1 VAAAGATGGIGDPN
15 SATPIARDS
24 TREVRRVTL
33 TAWLLCA
40 IAALVA
46 AACSVADGALL
57 AFDPAASPSEHP
69 GGAIHE
75 RERAHRALSALR
87 VLAHVAAGAAIAQGL
102 VFAGWSF
109 GTRAMVAVALGLVLV
124 ALTEGMARSIGYGL
138 GSRAFDA
145 LRDFVRVT
153 TVLLRPIVALGAVLE
168 RSLQRVL
175 PATEGS
181 TEEEHSAERFREVVA
196 AEADVSSAE
205 EELLHG
211 VFSLGDTEVREIMV
225 PRVDIVGV
233 AATTPWSEVL
243 DRVRS
248 SEHARFPVY
257 DDTLDNVIGILYAKD
272 LLGAIVAADEPKGG
286 WLRLV
291 RGAVFIP
298 TTKTIDA
305 QLRDFKD
312 SRTHIAIV
320 SDEYGGTAGLVTIE
334 DVLEEIVGEI
344 RDEYDVEEPDVE
356 REGATRF
363 WVAGRLPVDEL
374 RELMGVDFGVD
385 DVTTVGGLV
394 YALFGRVPHAG
405 ETLTRAGV
413 RLVVERVRRR
423 RVERVYLERLQP
435 ALTAGGP
442 R

>member
-1 VAAAGATGGIGDPN
+1 MTV
-15 SATPIARDS
+15 TP
-24 TREVRRVTL
+24 
-33 TAWLLCA
+33 WLLCA
-40 IAALVA
+40 LAAVVGG
-46 AACSVADGALL
+46 ACSMADGALL
-57 AFDPAASPSEHP
+57 SFDPAAAPAEHP

-87 VLAHVAAGAAIAQGL
+87 VLAHVGAGAAIAQGL
-102 VFAGWSF
+102 TATGWPFA
-109 GTRAMVAVALGLVLV
+109 TRALVAVLLAIALV
-124 ALTEGMARSIGYGL
+124 ALVEGMARSIGYGL

-145 LRDFVRVT
+145 LRDFVRGT
-153 TVLLRPIVALGAVLE
+153 TLLLRPVVALGAALE
-168 RSLQRVL
+168 RALERVL
-175 PATEGS
+175 PAASGAA
-181 TEEEHSAERFREVVA
+181 EEESSAERFREVIA
-196 AEADVSSAE
+196 AEAEVSSAE
-205 EELLHG
+205 EALLHG

-225 PRVDIVGV
+225 PRVDIVGI

-248 SEHARFPVY
+248 SEHARFPVF
-257 DDTLDNVIGILYAKD
+257 DETLDNIIGVLYAKD
-272 LLGAIVAADEPKGG
+272 LLGAVVADEEPEGG

-305 QLRDFKD
+305 QLRDFKS

-356 REGATRF
+356 REGTTRF
-363 WVAGRLPVDEL
+363 WVAGRVPADEL
-374 RELMGVDFGVD
+374 IEMLGVDFGVD
-385 DVTTVGGLV
+385 DVATVGGLV
-394 YALFGRVPHAG
+394 YALFGRVPRSG
-405 ETLTRAGV
+405 ESITRSGV

-423 RVERVYLERLQP
+423 RIERVYFERLQP
-435 ALTAGGP
+435 ALSAQ

>member
-1 VAAAGATGGIGDPN
+1 M
-15 SATPIARDS
+15 
-24 TREVRRVTL
+24 TL
-33 TAWLLCA
+33 TPWLLCA
-40 IAALVA
+40 LAAVIGG
-46 AACSVADGALL
+46 ACSMADGALL
-57 AFDPAASPSEHP
+57 SFDPAASPAEHP
-69 GGAIHE
+69 GGAIHD

-87 VLAHVAAGAAIAQGL
+87 VLAHVGAGAAIAQGL
-102 VFAGWSF
+102 LATGWPFA
-109 GTRAMVAVALGLVLV
+109 TRALAAVLLAIALV
-124 ALTEGMARSIGYGL
+124 ALVEGMARSIGYGL

-145 LRDFVRVT
+145 LRDFVRGT
-153 TVLLRPIVALGAVLE
+153 TMLLRPVVALGAALE
-168 RSLQRVL
+168 RSLERVL
-175 PATEGS
+175 PAASGAA
-181 TEEEHSAERFREVVA
+181 EEESSAERFREVIA
-196 AEADVSSAE
+196 AEAEVSSAE
-205 EELLHG
+205 EALLHG

-225 PRVDIVGV
+225 PRVDIVGI

-257 DDTLDNVIGILYAKD
+257 DETLDNIIGVLYAKD
-272 LLGAIVAADEPKGG
+272 LLGAVVAEEEPEGG

-305 QLRDFKD
+305 QLRDFKS

-363 WVAGRLPVDEL
+363 WVAGRVAADEL
-374 RELMGVDFGVD
+374 IELLGIDFGVE
-385 DVTTVGGLV
+385 DVATVGGLV
-394 YALFGRVPHAG
+394 YALFGRVPRSG
-405 ETLTRAGV
+405 ESMTRSGV
-413 RLVVERVRRR
+413 RVVVERVRRR
-423 RVERVYLERLQP
+423 RIERVYFERLQP
-435 ALTAGGP
+435 ALSGQ

>member
-1 VAAAGATGGIGDPN
+1 VI
-15 SATPIARDS
+15 TPWL
-24 TREVRRVTL
+24 VCVLFTL
-33 TAWLLCA
+33 
-40 IAALVA
+40 IA

-57 AFDPAASPSEHP
+57 AFDPSASPAEHP

-75 RERAHRALSALR
+75 RERTHRALSALR
-87 VLAHVAAGAAIAQGL
+87 VLAHVGAGAAIAQGL
-102 VFAGWSF
+102 VVSGWSF
-109 GTRAMVAVALGLVLV
+109 AERALV
-124 ALTEGMARSIGYGL
+124 AILLAVMLVAASEGMARSIGYGL

-145 LRDFVRVT
+145 LRDFVRGT
-153 TVLLRPIVALGAVLE
+153 TLLLRPVVALGSALE

-175 PATEGS
+175 PASSGEG
-181 TEEEHSAERFREVVA
+181 EEVNNEKRFRAVVA
-196 AEADVSSAE
+196 AADVSSAE
-205 EELLHG
+205 EELMHG

-225 PRVDIVGV
+225 PRVDIVGI

-272 LLGAIVAADEPKGG
+272 LLGAVVAEEEPPGG

-356 REGATRF
+356 REGGARF
-363 WVAGRLPVDEL
+363 WVAGRVPVDEL
-374 RELMGVDFGVD
+374 RELMGVDFGVH

-394 YALFGRVPHAG
+394 MALFGRVPRAG
-405 ETLTRAGV
+405 EALTRAGV
-413 RLVVERVRRR
+413 RVVVERVRRR
-423 RVERVYLERLQP
+423 RIERVYFERLQP
-435 ALTAGGP
+435 ALSGGS

>member
-1 VAAAGATGGIGDPN
+1 M
-15 SATPIARDS
+15 
-24 TREVRRVTL
+24 
-33 TAWLLCA
+33 TAWLVCA
-40 IAALVA
+40 LGAMIA
-46 AACSVADGALL
+46 AACSMADGALL
-57 AFDPAASPSEHP
+57 AFDPAAAPADHP
-69 GGAIHE
+69 GGAIHD

-87 VLAHVAAGAAIAQGL
+87 VVAHVMAGAGIARGVAATSWTFGAKAAVAVLIAIA
-102 VFAGWSF
+102 
-109 GTRAMVAVALGLVLV
+109 LV
-124 ALTEGMARSIGYGL
+124 ALTEGMSRSVGYGL
-138 GSRAFDA
+138 GARAFDS
-145 LRDFVRVT
+145 LRDFVRGTSLV
-153 TVLLRPIVALGAVLE
+153 LRPVVALGSALE
-168 RSLQRVL
+168 GWLQLVL
-175 PATEGS
+175 PAAQGIG
-181 TEEEHSAERFREVVA
+181 EEETSAERFHEVVA

-211 VFSLGDTEVREIMV
+211 VFSLGETEVREIMV
-225 PRVDIVGV
+225 PRVDIVGI

-257 DDTLDNVIGILYAKD
+257 DETLDNVLGVLYAKD
-272 LLGAIVAADEPKGG
+272 LLGAVVGGTEPPGG

-305 QLRDFKD
+305 QLRDFKS

-344 RDEYDVEEPDVE
+344 RDEYDVEEPAIE
-356 REGATRF
+356 REGTARF
-363 WVAGRLPVDEL
+363 WVAGGVPVDEL
-374 RELMGVDFGVD
+374 RELLGVDLGVH

-394 YALFGRVPHAG
+394 YALFGRVPRSG
-405 ETLTRAGV
+405 ESLTRNGV

-423 RVERVYLERLQP
+423 RIERVYFERLD
-435 ALTAGGP
+435 ASHDGSE

>member
-1 VAAAGATGGIGDPN
+1 MIVIP
-15 SATPIARDS
+15 
-24 TREVRRVTL
+24 
-33 TAWLLCA
+33 WLSCA
-40 IAALVA
+40 LASVVG

-57 AFDPAASPSEHP
+57 AFDPAASPAEQP

-102 VFAGWSF
+102 GAAGWSF
-109 GTRAMVAVALGLVLV
+109 ATRALTALLLAVALV

-138 GSRAFDA
+138 GPRAFDV
-145 LRDFVRVT
+145 LRDFVRGT
-153 TVLLRPIVALGAVLE
+153 TLLLRPIVALGAALE

-175 PATEGS
+175 PAADGAA
-181 TEEEHSAERFREVVA
+181 EEETSAERFREVVA

-205 EELLHG
+205 EALLHG
-211 VFSLGDTEVREIMV
+211 VFSLGDTEVREVMV
-225 PRVDIVGV
+225 PRVDIVGI

-272 LLGAIVAADEPKGG
+272 LLAAIVADTEPEGG

-298 TTKTIDA
+298 TTKTIDG
-305 QLRDFKD
+305 QLRDFK
-312 SRTHIAIV
+312 SSHTHIAIV

-356 REGATRF
+356 REGMSRF
-363 WVAGRLPVDEL
+363 WVAGRVPVDEL
-374 RELMGVDFGVD
+374 RELMGADFGVH

-394 YALFGRVPHAG
+394 YALFGRVPRSG
-405 ETLTRAGV
+405 ESLTRGGIRV
-413 RLVVERVRRR
+413 VVERVRRR
-423 RVERVYLERLQP
+423 RIERVYFERMQP
-435 ALTAGGP
+435 ALAEP

>member
-1 VAAAGATGGIGDPN
+1 M
-15 SATPIARDS
+15 
-24 TREVRRVTL
+24 
-33 TAWLLCA
+33 
-40 IAALVA
+40 
-46 AACSVADGALL
+46 ADGALL
-57 AFDPAASPSEHP
+57 SLDPAASPTEHP
-69 GGAIHE
+69 GGAIHD

-87 VLAHVAAGAAIAQGL
+87 VLAHVGAGAAIAEGL
-102 VFAGWSF
+102 AVTEWSF
-109 GTRAMVAVALGLVLV
+109 ARRAIVAVVLAVALV
-124 ALTEGMARSIGYGL
+124 ALVEGMARSIGYGL
-138 GSRAFDA
+138 GTRAFNA
-145 LRDFVRVT
+145 LRDFVRAT
-153 TVLLRPIVALGAVLE
+153 TLVLRPVVALGAALE

-175 PATEGS
+175 PAAAGS
-181 TEEEHSAERFREVVA
+181 EEEDSSTERFREVIA
-196 AEADVSSAE
+196 AEAEVSSAE
-205 EELLHG
+205 EALLHG
-211 VFSLGDTEVREIMV
+211 VFSLGDTEVREIMI
-225 PRVDIVGV
+225 PRVDITGI

-257 DDTLDNVIGILYAKD
+257 DDTLDNIIGILYAKD
-272 LLGAIVAADEPKGG
+272 LLSAVVVNAEPDGG

-305 QLRDFKD
+305 QLRDFKA

-344 RDEYDVEEPDVE
+344 RDEYDVEEPEVE

-363 WVAGRLPVDEL
+363 WVAGRAPADEL
-374 RELMGVDFGVD
+374 RELLGVDFGVH

-394 YALFGRVPHAG
+394 YALFGRVPRSG
-405 ETLTRAGV
+405 ESLTRGGV
-413 RLVVERVRRR
+413 RIVVERVRRR
-423 RVERVYLERLQP
+423 RIERVYFERLQP
-435 ALTAGGP
+435 ALSGQ

>member
-1 VAAAGATGGIGDPN
+1 VI
-15 SATPIARDS
+15 TPWL
-24 TREVRRVTL
+24 VCVLCTL
-33 TAWLLCA
+33 
-40 IAALVA
+40 IA

-57 AFDPAASPSEHP
+57 AFDPSASPAERP
-69 GGAIHE
+69 GAAIHE

-87 VLAHVAAGAAIAQGL
+87 VLAHVGAGAAIAQGL
-102 VFAGWSF
+102 VVNGWSF
-109 GTRAMVAVALGLVLV
+109 AERALVAVLLAVVLV
-124 ALTEGMARSIGYGL
+124 AISEGMARSIGYGL
-138 GSRAFDA
+138 GSKAFDA
-145 LRDFVRVT
+145 LRDFVRGT
-153 TVLLRPIVALGAVLE
+153 TLLLRPVVALGAALE

-175 PATEGS
+175 PASSGEG
-181 TEEEHSAERFREVVA
+181 EEGHNAERFREVVA
-196 AEADVSSAE
+196 AAEVSSAE
-205 EELLHG
+205 EDLMHG

-272 LLGAIVAADEPKGG
+272 LLGAVVAETEPSGG

-356 REGATRF
+356 REGGARF
-363 WVAGRLPVDEL
+363 WVAGRVPVDEL
-374 RELMGVDFGVD
+374 RELMGVDFGID

-394 YALFGRVPHAG
+394 YALFGRVPRSG
-405 ETLTRAGV
+405 EALTRAGV
-413 RLVVERVRRR
+413 RVVVERVRRR
-423 RVERVYLERLQP
+423 RIERVYFERLQP
-435 ALTAGGP
+435 ALSGGS

>member
-1 VAAAGATGGIGDPN
+1 MI
-15 SATPIARDS
+15 TPWLIC
-24 TREVRRVTL
+24 VLCTL
-33 TAWLLCA
+33 
-40 IAALVA
+40 IA

-57 AFDPAASPSEHP
+57 AFDPSAAPAEQP

-75 RERAHRALSALR
+75 RERSHRALSALR
-87 VLAHVAAGAAIAQGL
+87 VLAHVGAGAAIAQGL
-102 VFAGWSF
+102 VVNGWSF
-109 GTRAMVAVALGLVLV
+109 AARALAAVLLAVVLV
-124 ALTEGMARSIGYGL
+124 AVSEGMARSIGYGL

-145 LRDFVRVT
+145 LRDFVRGT
-153 TVLLRPIVALGAVLE
+153 TLLLRPVVALGSALE

-175 PATEGS
+175 PAGGIGAEEG
-181 TEEEHSAERFREVVA
+181 HNAERFREVVA
-196 AEADVSSAE
+196 AADVSSAE
-205 EELLHG
+205 EELMHG

-225 PRVDIVGV
+225 PRVDIVGI

-272 LLGAIVAADEPKGG
+272 LLGAVVAEEEPPGG

-305 QLRDFKD
+305 QLRDFKS

-320 SDEYGGTAGLVTIE
+320 SDEYGGTAGLITIE

-356 REGATRF
+356 REGGARF
-363 WVAGRLPVDEL
+363 WVAGRVPVDEL
-374 RELMGVDFGVD
+374 RELMGVDFGID

-394 YALFGRVPHAG
+394 YALFGRVPRAG
-405 ETLTRAGV
+405 EALTRAGV
-413 RLVVERVRRR
+413 RVVVERVRRR
-423 RVERVYLERLQP
+423 RIERVYFERLQP
-435 ALTAGGP
+435 ALSGGS

>member
-1 VAAAGATGGIGDPN
+1 MTV
-15 SATPIARDS
+15 TP
-24 TREVRRVTL
+24 
-33 TAWLLCA
+33 WLLCA
-40 IAALVA
+40 LAAVVGG
-46 AACSVADGALL
+46 ACSMADGALL
-57 AFDPAASPSEHP
+57 SFDPAAAPAEHP

-87 VLAHVAAGAAIAQGL
+87 VLAHVGAGAAIAQGL
-102 VFAGWSF
+102 TATGWPFA
-109 GTRAMVAVALGLVLV
+109 TRALVAVLLAIALV
-124 ALTEGMARSIGYGL
+124 ALVEGMARSIGYGL

-145 LRDFVRVT
+145 LRDFVRGT
-153 TVLLRPIVALGAVLE
+153 TLLLRPVVALGAALE
-168 RSLQRVL
+168 RSLERVL
-175 PATEGS
+175 PAASGAA
-181 TEEEHSAERFREVVA
+181 EEESSAERFREVIA
-196 AEADVSSAE
+196 AEAEVSSAE
-205 EELLHG
+205 EALLHG

-225 PRVDIVGV
+225 PRVDIVGI

-248 SEHARFPVY
+248 SEHARFPVF
-257 DDTLDNVIGILYAKD
+257 DETLDNIIGVLYAKD
-272 LLGAIVAADEPKGG
+272 LLGAVVADEEPEGG

-305 QLRDFKD
+305 QLRDFKS

-356 REGATRF
+356 REGTTRF
-363 WVAGRLPVDEL
+363 WVAGRVPADEL
-374 RELMGVDFGVD
+374 IEMLGVDFGVD
-385 DVTTVGGLV
+385 DVATVGGLV
-394 YALFGRVPHAG
+394 YALFGRVPRSG
-405 ETLTRAGV
+405 ESITRSGV

-423 RVERVYLERLQP
+423 RIERVYFERLQP
-435 ALTAGGP
+435 ALSAQ

>member
-1 VAAAGATGGIGDPN
+1 V
-15 SATPIARDS
+15 IAP
-24 TREVRRVTL
+24 
-33 TAWLLCA
+33 WLICALCA
-40 IAALVA
+40 FVA

-57 AFDPAASPSEHP
+57 SFDPAAPPAEHP

-75 RERAHRALSALR
+75 RERAHRALSTLR
-87 VLAHVAAGAAIAQGL
+87 VLAHVGAGAAIAQGL
-102 VFAGWSF
+102 VGTGWPFA
-109 GTRAMVAVALGLVLV
+109 TRALVAVLFAVLLV
-124 ALTEGMARSIGYGL
+124 ALSEGMARSIGYGL
-138 GSRAFDA
+138 GNRAFDA
-145 LRDFVRVT
+145 LRDFVRAT
-153 TVLLRPIVALGAVLE
+153 TILLRPVVALGAALE

-175 PATEGS
+175 PAAQGTS
-181 TEEEHSAERFREVVA
+181 EEEDSAERFREVVA

-205 EELLHG
+205 SELLHG

-225 PRVDIVGV
+225 PRVDIVGI

-257 DDTLDNVIGILYAKD
+257 DETLDNVIGILYAKD
-272 LLGAIVAADEPKGG
+272 LLGAIVAEEEPPGG

-356 REGATRF
+356 REGGSRF
-363 WVAGRLPVDEL
+363 WVSGRVPVDEL

-394 YALFGRVPHAG
+394 YALFGRVPRAG
-405 ETLTRAGV
+405 EAITRAGV
-413 RLVVERVRRR
+413 RVVVERVRRR
-423 RVERVYLERLQP
+423 RIERVYFERLQP
-435 ALTAGGP
+435 ALSGGGS